1 MRATKRV
8 LIGRFAA
15 AGGFDL
21 TRGDALGR
29 HRLQAELTERQRRT
43 RSRNAVDT
51 ALMRLPEL
59 RFLWLHH
66 GLRPQTFS
74 ISLKQ
79 RRDAAAKCRPRPS
92 SCPGPSDR
100 AQGFRP

>member
-1 MRATKRV
+1 VTGQRAAR
-8 LIGRFAA
+8 
-15 AGGFDL
+15 GFDL
-21 TRGDALGR
+21 AGGDALGR

-66 GLRPQTFS
+66 GF
-74 ISLKQ
+74 K
-79 RRDAAAKCRPRPS
+79 PS
-92 SCPGPSDR
+92 NLL
-100 AQGFRP
+100 